1 MSINRTPF
9 IAFVSYL
16 GQSVAMAAA
25 NWSMGVVISYHF
37 LCLWLSLLPPQRNR
51 PQQAGPHITKD
62 KPVTQEE
69 FGALLYDRL
78 QAVQKDR
85 EAMEKKARDRAR
97 KQGKSY
103 NEIMVSGIL

>member
-1 MSINRTPF
+1 M
-9 IAFVSYL
+9 
-16 GQSVAMAAA
+16 
-25 NWSMGVVISYHF
+25 
-37 LCLWLSLLPPQRNR
+37 
-51 PQQAGPHITKD
+51 
-62 KPVTQEE
+62 TQEK